1 MNLLTAEQLT
11 KAYGERKIFDE
22 ADFSIQEG
30 EKIGIIGV
38 NGTGKSTLLK
48 ILAGQEECDDGQIT
62 MGNNLKIA
70 YLPQTPVFEQG
81 DTVLEAALKG
91 NVSASADDRW
101 TREAEARAMLN
112 ELDLTDFD
120 QPVEQ
125 LSGGQRKR
133 AALVRV
139 LMSEGD
145 ILILDEPTNH
155 LDQVKTQWLE
165 NYLLKF
171 RGAIVL
177 VTHDR
182 YFLDR
187 VVTRIVEIDHGKFYS
202 YPGSYSRFVELKAER
217 QNMEIATER
226 KRQSILRTEL
236 QWLMR
241 GARARSTKQ
250 KAHIQRIEQMQEIQ
264 APDVAEQKVEMS
276 SVASRLGRKTIEAE
290 HISKSYD
297 GKVLFDDFSYI
308 FLKGDRIGIVGRNGC
323 GKSTLLKVL
332 TGNLQPD
339 SGSVDFGSTVKI
351 AYFSQ
356 ENEAL
361 DERLKAIEYVRE
373 GAEYIRTKD
382 GVITASA
389 MLERFLFDGEKQWTQ
404 ISRLSGGEKR
414 RLYLLRLLMEAP
426 NVLILDEPTNDL
438 DIRTLTVLED
448 YLDEFEGIVITV
460 SHDRYFL
467 DRVVRRIFA
476 FEGGGQVR
484 QYEGGYSDYD
494 AVRTREGQNPEDG
507 ALPDG
512 KNGRTG
518 TDGNGAGKSGGSA
531 AGTNTGSGTA
541 EAGDGEVS
549 SKRPPREKK
558 LKLSYKEE
566 REAAVIDDEIAALEE
581 KIQDLEAQIA
591 SNASN
596 FVKLNE
602 LMAQKAQAEEAL
614 EQKMDRWV
622 YLNDLMEQI
631 ARERAEK
638 KG

>member
-101 TREAEARAMLN
+101 TREAEAKAMLN

-155 LDQVKTQWLE
+155 LDHEMSQWLE

-332 TGNLQPD
+332 TGNLPPD

-361 DERLKAIEYVRE
+361 DERLKTIEYVRE

-494 AVRTREGQNPEDG
+494 AVRTREGRNPEDSDSV
-507 ALPDG
+507 DG
-512 KNGRTG
+512 KNSRTG
-518 TDGNGAGKSGGSA
+518 AVDGIDQAETGNSEA
-531 AGTNTGSGTA
+531 A
-541 EAGDGEVS
+541 

-581 KIQDLEAQIA
+581 KIQDLEEQIS

>member
-101 TREAEARAMLN
+101 TREAEAKAMLN

-155 LDQVKTQWLE
+155 LDHEMSQWLE

-332 TGNLQPD
+332 TGNLPPD

-494 AVRTREGQNPEDG
+494 AVRTREGRNPEDSDSV
-507 ALPDG
+507 DG
-512 KNGRTG
+512 KNSRTG
-518 TDGNGAGKSGGSA
+518 AVDGIDQAETGNSEA
-531 AGTNTGSGTA
+531 A
-541 EAGDGEVS
+541 

-581 KIQDLEAQIA
+581 KIQDLEEQIS

>member
-101 TREAEARAMLN
+101 TREAEAKAMLN

-125 LSGGQRKR
+125 LSGGQKKR

-155 LDQVKTQWLE
+155 LDHEMSQWLE

-187 VVTRIVEIDHGKFYS
+187 VVTRIVEIDKGKFYS

-332 TGNLQPD
+332 TGNLPPD

-494 AVRTREGQNPEDG
+494 AVRTREGRNPEDSDSV
-507 ALPDG
+507 DG
-512 KNGRTG
+512 KNSRTG
-518 TDGNGAGKSGGSA
+518 AVDGIDQAETVNSEA
-531 AGTNTGSGTA
+531 A
-541 EAGDGEVS
+541 

-581 KIQDLEAQIA
+581 KIQDLEEQIS

>member
-1 MNLLTAEQLT
+1 M
-11 KAYGERKIFDE
+11 
-22 ADFSIQEG
+22 
-30 EKIGIIGV
+30 
-38 NGTGKSTLLK
+38 
-48 ILAGQEECDDGQIT
+48 
-62 MGNNLKIA
+62 
-70 YLPQTPVFEQG
+70 
-81 DTVLEAALKG
+81 
-91 NVSASADDRW
+91 
-101 TREAEARAMLN
+101 
-112 ELDLTDFD
+112 
-120 QPVEQ
+120 
-125 LSGGQRKR
+125 
-133 AALVRV
+133 
-139 LMSEGD
+139 
-145 ILILDEPTNH
+145 
-155 LDQVKTQWLE
+155 
-165 NYLLKF
+165 
-171 RGAIVL
+171 
-177 VTHDR
+177 
-182 YFLDR
+182 
-187 VVTRIVEIDHGKFYS
+187 
-202 YPGSYSRFVELKAER
+202 
-217 QNMEIATER
+217 
-226 KRQSILRTEL
+226 
-236 QWLMR
+236 
-241 GARARSTKQ
+241 
-250 KAHIQRIEQMQEIQ
+250 
-264 APDVAEQKVEMS
+264 
-276 SVASRLGRKTIEAE
+276 
-290 HISKSYD
+290 
-297 GKVLFDDFSYI
+297 
-308 FLKGDRIGIVGRNGC
+308 
-323 GKSTLLKVL
+323 L
-332 TGNLQPD
+332 TGNLPPD

-494 AVRTREGQNPEDG
+494 AVRTREGRNPEDSDSVG
-507 ALPDG
+507 G
-512 KNGRTG
+512 KNSRTG
-518 TDGNGAGKSGGSA
+518 AVDGIDQ
-531 AGTNTGSGTA
+531 A
-541 EAGDGEVS
+541 EAGNSETA

>member
-101 TREAEARAMLN
+101 TREAEAKAMLN

-155 LDQVKTQWLE
+155 LDHEMSQWLE

-187 VVTRIVEIDHGKFYS
+187 VVTRIVEINKGKFYS

-332 TGNLQPD
+332 TGNLPPD

-494 AVRTREGQNPEDG
+494 AVRTREGRNPEDSDSV
-507 ALPDG
+507 DG
-512 KNGRTG
+512 KNSRTG
-518 TDGNGAGKSGGSA
+518 AVDGIDQAETGNSEA
-531 AGTNTGSGTA
+531 A
-541 EAGDGEVS
+541 

-581 KIQDLEAQIA
+581 KIQDLEEQIS

-631 ARERAEK
+631 AREWAEK

>member
-101 TREAEARAMLN
+101 TREAEAKAMLN

-155 LDQVKTQWLE
+155 LDHEMSQWLE

-187 VVTRIVEIDHGKFYS
+187 VVTRIVEIDKGKFYS

-332 TGNLQPD
+332 TGNLPPD

-494 AVRTREGQNPEDG
+494 AVRTREGRNPEDSDSV
-507 ALPDG
+507 DG
-512 KNGRTG
+512 KNSRTG
-518 TDGNGAGKSGGSA
+518 AVDGIDQAETGNSEA
-531 AGTNTGSGTA
+531 A
-541 EAGDGEVS
+541 

-581 KIQDLEAQIA
+581 KIQDLEEQIS

>member
-101 TREAEARAMLN
+101 TREAEAKAMLN

-155 LDQVKTQWLE
+155 LDHEMSQWLE

-332 TGNLQPD
+332 TGNLPPD

-494 AVRTREGQNPEDG
+494 AVRTREGRNLEDSDSV
-507 ALPDG
+507 DG
-512 KNGRTG
+512 KNSRTG
-518 TDGNGAGKSGGSA
+518 AVDGIDQAETGNSEA
-531 AGTNTGSGTA
+531 A
-541 EAGDGEVS
+541 

-581 KIQDLEAQIA
+581 KIQDLEEQIA

>member
-101 TREAEARAMLN
+101 TREAEAKAMLN

-155 LDQVKTQWLE
+155 LDHEMSQWLE

-332 TGNLQPD
+332 TGNLPPD

-494 AVRTREGQNPEDG
+494 AVRTREGRNPEDSDSV
-507 ALPDG
+507 DG
-512 KNGRTG
+512 KNSRTG
-518 TDGNGAGKSGGSA
+518 AVDGIDQAETGNSEA
-531 AGTNTGSGTA
+531 A
-541 EAGDGEVS
+541 

-581 KIQDLEAQIA
+581 KIQDLDEQIS

>member
-70 YLPQTPVFEQG
+70 YLPQTPVFKQG

-101 TREAEARAMLN
+101 TREAEAKAMLN

-155 LDQVKTQWLE
+155 LDHEMSQWLE

-332 TGNLQPD
+332 TGNLPPD

-373 GAEYIRTKD
+373 GAEYIRTKE
-382 GVITASA
+382 GVVTASA

-494 AVRTREGQNPEDG
+494 AVRTREGRNPEDSDSV
-507 ALPDG
+507 DG
-512 KNGRTG
+512 KNSRTG
-518 TDGNGAGKSGGSA
+518 AVDGIDQAETGNSEA
-531 AGTNTGSGTA
+531 A
-541 EAGDGEVS
+541 

-581 KIQDLEAQIA
+581 KIQDLEEQIS

>member
-70 YLPQTPVFEQG
+70 YLPQTPVFAQG

-91 NVSASADDRW
+91 NVSTSADDRW
-101 TREAEARAMLN
+101 TREAEAKSMLN

-125 LSGGQRKR
+125 LSGGQKKR

-155 LDQVKTQWLE
+155 LDHEMSQWLE

-177 VTHDR
+177 VT
-182 YFLDR
+182 
-187 VVTRIVEIDHGKFYS
+187 
-202 YPGSYSRFVELKAER
+202 
-217 QNMEIATER
+217 
-226 KRQSILRTEL
+226 
-236 QWLMR
+236 
-241 GARARSTKQ
+241 
-250 KAHIQRIEQMQEIQ
+250 
-264 APDVAEQKVEMS
+264 
-276 SVASRLGRKTIEAE
+276 
-290 HISKSYD
+290 
-297 GKVLFDDFSYI
+297 
-308 FLKGDRIGIVGRNGC
+308 
-323 GKSTLLKVL
+323 
-332 TGNLQPD
+332 
-339 SGSVDFGSTVKI
+339 
-351 AYFSQ
+351 
-356 ENEAL
+356 
-361 DERLKAIEYVRE
+361 
-373 GAEYIRTKD
+373 
-382 GVITASA
+382 
-389 MLERFLFDGEKQWTQ
+389 
-404 ISRLSGGEKR
+404 
-414 RLYLLRLLMEAP
+414 
-426 NVLILDEPTNDL
+426 
-438 DIRTLTVLED
+438 
-448 YLDEFEGIVITV
+448 
-460 SHDRYFL
+460 HDRYFL

-494 AVRTREGQNPEDG
+494 AVRTREGRNPEDSDSVG
-507 ALPDG
+507 G
-512 KNGRTG
+512 KNSRTG
-518 TDGNGAGKSGGSA
+518 AIDGVDQAETGNSEA
-531 AGTNTGSGTA
+531 A
-541 EAGDGEVS
+541 

>member
-48 ILAGQEECDDGQIT
+48 ILARQEECDDGQIT

-101 TREAEARAMLN
+101 TREAEAKAMLN

-155 LDQVKTQWLE
+155 LDHEMSQWLE

-332 TGNLQPD
+332 TGNLPPD

-460 SHDRYFL
+460 SHARYFL

-494 AVRTREGQNPEDG
+494 AVRTREGRNPEDSDSV
-507 ALPDG
+507 DG
-512 KNGRTG
+512 KNSRTG
-518 TDGNGAGKSGGSA
+518 AVDGIDQAETGNSEA
-531 AGTNTGSGTA
+531 A
-541 EAGDGEVS
+541 

-581 KIQDLEAQIA
+581 KIQDLEEQIS

>member
-101 TREAEARAMLN
+101 TREAEAKAMLN

-155 LDQVKTQWLE
+155 LDHEMSQWLE

-187 VVTRIVEIDHGKFYS
+187 VVTRIVEIDKGKFYS

-250 KAHIQRIEQMQEIQ
+250 MAHIQRIEQMQEIQ

-332 TGNLQPD
+332 TGNLPPD

-494 AVRTREGQNPEDG
+494 AVRTREGRNPEDSDSV
-507 ALPDG
+507 DG
-512 KNGRTG
+512 KNSRTG
-518 TDGNGAGKSGGSA
+518 AVDGIDQAETGNSEA
-531 AGTNTGSGTA
+531 A
-541 EAGDGEVS
+541 

-581 KIQDLEAQIA
+581 KIQDLEEQIS

>member
-101 TREAEARAMLN
+101 TREAEAKAMLN

-155 LDQVKTQWLE
+155 LDHEMSQWLE

-332 TGNLQPD
+332 TGNLPPD

-361 DERLKAIEYVRE
+361 DDRLKAIEYVRE
-373 GAEYIRTKD
+373 GAEYIRTKE
-382 GVITASA
+382 GVVTASA

-494 AVRTREGQNPEDG
+494 AVRTREGRNPEDSDSV
-507 ALPDG
+507 DG
-512 KNGRTG
+512 KNSRTG
-518 TDGNGAGKSGGSA
+518 AVDGIDQAETGNSEA
-531 AGTNTGSGTA
+531 A
-541 EAGDGEVS
+541 

-581 KIQDLEAQIA
+581 KIQDLEEQIS

>member
-101 TREAEARAMLN
+101 TREAEAKAMLN

-155 LDQVKTQWLE
+155 LDHEMSQWLE

-332 TGNLQPD
+332 TGNLPPD

-494 AVRTREGQNPEDG
+494 AVRTREGRNPEDSDSV
-507 ALPDG
+507 DG
-512 KNGRTG
+512 KNSRTG
-518 TDGNGAGKSGGSA
+518 AVDGIDQAETGNCEA
-531 AGTNTGSGTA
+531 A
-541 EAGDGEVS
+541 

-581 KIQDLEAQIA
+581 KIQDLEEQIS

>member
-101 TREAEARAMLN
+101 TREAEAKAMLN

-155 LDQVKTQWLE
+155 LDHEMSQWLE

-187 VVTRIVEIDHGKFYS
+187 VVTRIVEIDKGKFYS

-332 TGNLQPD
+332 TGNLPPD

-494 AVRTREGQNPEDG
+494 AVRTREGRNPEDSDSV
-507 ALPDG
+507 DG
-512 KNGRTG
+512 KNSRTG
-518 TDGNGAGKSGGSA
+518 AVDGIDQAEMGNSEA
-531 AGTNTGSGTA
+531 A
-541 EAGDGEVS
+541 

-581 KIQDLEAQIA
+581 KIQDLEEQIS

>member
-155 LDQVKTQWLE
+155 LDHEMSQWLE

-202 YPGSYSRFVELKAER
+202 YPGSYSWFVELKAER

-332 TGNLQPD
+332 TGNLPPD

-494 AVRTREGQNPEDG
+494 AVRTREGRNPEDSDSV
-507 ALPDG
+507 DG
-512 KNGRTG
+512 KNSRTG
-518 TDGNGAGKSGGSA
+518 AVDGIDQAETGNSEA
-531 AGTNTGSGTA
+531 A
-541 EAGDGEVS
+541 

>member
-155 LDQVKTQWLE
+155 LDHEMSQWLE

-494 AVRTREGQNPEDG
+494 AVRTREGRNPEDSDSV
-507 ALPDG
+507 DG
-512 KNGRTG
+512 KNSRTG
-518 TDGNGAGKSGGSA
+518 AVDGIDQAETGNSEA
-531 AGTNTGSGTA
+531 A
-541 EAGDGEVS
+541 

>member
-101 TREAEARAMLN
+101 TREAEAKAMLN

-155 LDQVKTQWLE
+155 LDHEMSQWLE

-332 TGNLQPD
+332 TGNLPPD

-494 AVRTREGQNPEDG
+494 AVRTREGRNPEDSDSV
-507 ALPDG
+507 DG
-512 KNGRTG
+512 KNNRTG
-518 TDGNGAGKSGGSA
+518 AVDGIDQAETGNSEA
-531 AGTNTGSGTA
+531 A
-541 EAGDGEVS
+541 

-581 KIQDLEAQIA
+581 KIQDLEEQIS

>member
-101 TREAEARAMLN
+101 TREAEAKAMLN

-125 LSGGQRKR
+125 LSGGQKKR

-155 LDQVKTQWLE
+155 LDHEMSQWLE

-187 VVTRIVEIDHGKFYS
+187 VVTRIVEIDKGKFYS

-332 TGNLQPD
+332 TGNLPPD

-494 AVRTREGQNPEDG
+494 AVRTREGRNPEDSDSV
-507 ALPDG
+507 DG
-512 KNGRTG
+512 KNSRTG
-518 TDGNGAGKSGGSA
+518 AVDGIDQAETGNSEA
-531 AGTNTGSGTA
+531 A
-541 EAGDGEVS
+541 

-581 KIQDLEAQIA
+581 KIQDLEEQIS

>member
-101 TREAEARAMLN
+101 TREAEAKAMLN

-155 LDQVKTQWLE
+155 LDHEMSQWLE

-332 TGNLQPD
+332 TGNLPPD

-494 AVRTREGQNPEDG
+494 AVRTREGRNPEDSDSV
-507 ALPDG
+507 DG
-512 KNGRTG
+512 KNSRTG
-518 TDGNGAGKSGGSA
+518 AVDGIDQAETGNSEA
-531 AGTNTGSGTA
+531 A
-541 EAGDGEVS
+541 

-581 KIQDLEAQIA
+581 KIQDLEEQIS

-622 YLNDLMEQI
+622 YLSDLMEQI

-638 KG
+638 KW

>member
-101 TREAEARAMLN
+101 TREAEAKAMLN

-125 LSGGQRKR
+125 LSGGQKKR

-155 LDQVKTQWLE
+155 LDHEMSQWLE

-332 TGNLQPD
+332 TGNLPPD

-494 AVRTREGQNPEDG
+494 AVRTREGRNPEDSDSV
-507 ALPDG
+507 DG
-512 KNGRTG
+512 KNSRTG
-518 TDGNGAGKSGGSA
+518 AVDGIDQAETGNSEA
-531 AGTNTGSGTA
+531 A
-541 EAGDGEVS
+541 

-581 KIQDLEAQIA
+581 KIQDLEEQIS

>member
-70 YLPQTPVFEQG
+70 YLPRTPVFEQG

-101 TREAEARAMLN
+101 TREAEAKAMLN

-125 LSGGQRKR
+125 LSGGQKKR

-155 LDQVKTQWLE
+155 LDHEMSQWLE

-187 VVTRIVEIDHGKFYS
+187 VVTRIVEIDKGKFYS

-332 TGNLQPD
+332 TGNLPPD

-494 AVRTREGQNPEDG
+494 AVRTREGRNPEDSDSV
-507 ALPDG
+507 DG
-512 KNGRTG
+512 KNSRTG
-518 TDGNGAGKSGGSA
+518 AVDGIDQAETGNSEA
-531 AGTNTGSGTA
+531 A
-541 EAGDGEVS
+541 

-581 KIQDLEAQIA
+581 KIQDLEEQIS

>member
-91 NVSASADDRW
+91 NVSSSADDRW

-155 LDQVKTQWLE
+155 LDHEMSQWLE

-332 TGNLQPD
+332 TGNLPPD

-494 AVRTREGQNPEDG
+494 AVRTREGRNPEDSDSV
-507 ALPDG
+507 DG
-512 KNGRTG
+512 KNSRTG
-518 TDGNGAGKSGGSA
+518 AVDGIDQAETGNSEA
-531 AGTNTGSGTA
+531 A
-541 EAGDGEVS
+541 

>member
-70 YLPQTPVFEQG
+70 YLPQTPVFAQG

-101 TREAEARAMLN
+101 TREAEAKAMLN

-125 LSGGQRKR
+125 LSGGQKKR

-155 LDQVKTQWLE
+155 LDHEMSQWLE

-332 TGNLQPD
+332 TGNLPPD

-494 AVRTREGQNPEDG
+494 AVRTREGRNLEDSDSV
-507 ALPDG
+507 DG
-512 KNGRTG
+512 KNSRTG
-518 TDGNGAGKSGGSA
+518 AVDGIDQAETGNSEA
-531 AGTNTGSGTA
+531 A
-541 EAGDGEVS
+541 

-581 KIQDLEAQIA
+581 KIQDLEEQIA

>member
-155 LDQVKTQWLE
+155 LDHEMSQWLE

-332 TGNLQPD
+332 TGNLPPD

-494 AVRTREGQNPEDG
+494 AVRTREGRNPEDSDSV
-507 ALPDG
+507 DG
-512 KNGRTG
+512 KNSRTG
-518 TDGNGAGKSGGSA
+518 AVDGIDQAETGNSEA
-531 AGTNTGSGTA
+531 A
-541 EAGDGEVS
+541 

>member
-11 KAYGERKIFDE
+11 KAHGERKIFDE

-101 TREAEARAMLN
+101 TREAEAKAMLN

-155 LDQVKTQWLE
+155 LDHEMSQWLE

-332 TGNLQPD
+332 TGNLPPD

-494 AVRTREGQNPEDG
+494 AVRTREGRNPEDSDSV
-507 ALPDG
+507 DG
-512 KNGRTG
+512 KNSRTG
-518 TDGNGAGKSGGSA
+518 AVDGIDQAETGNSEA
-531 AGTNTGSGTA
+531 A
-541 EAGDGEVS
+541 

-581 KIQDLEAQIA
+581 KIQDLEEQIS

>member
-48 ILAGQEECDDGQIT
+48 ILARQEECDDGQIT

-101 TREAEARAMLN
+101 TREAEAKAMLN

-155 LDQVKTQWLE
+155 LDHEMSQWLE

-332 TGNLQPD
+332 TGNLPPD

-494 AVRTREGQNPEDG
+494 AVRTREGRNPEDSDSV
-507 ALPDG
+507 DG
-512 KNGRTG
+512 KNSRTG
-518 TDGNGAGKSGGSA
+518 AVDGIDQAETGNSEA
-531 AGTNTGSGTA
+531 A
-541 EAGDGEVS
+541 

-581 KIQDLEAQIA
+581 KIQDLEEQIS

>member
-101 TREAEARAMLN
+101 TREAEAKAMLN

-155 LDQVKTQWLE
+155 LDHEMSQWLE

-332 TGNLQPD
+332 TGNLPPD

-494 AVRTREGQNPEDG
+494 AVRTREGRNPEDSDSV
-507 ALPDG
+507 DG
-512 KNGRTG
+512 KNSRTG
-518 TDGNGAGKSGGSA
+518 AVDGIDQAETGNSEA
-531 AGTNTGSGTA
+531 A
-541 EAGDGEVS
+541 